1 MENVKIGLM
10 GVGLNTYWGQFEGL
24 LDRLI
29 GYQNKIKNKM
39 QSLGN
44 VTVIDAGSV
53 DDSEGRSGNLPN
65 EERRCRN
72 SIHFHFDLCS
82 FIYHYSD
89 SQSAEYTSYPVEHA
103 TSACH

>member
-10 GVGLNTYWGQFEGL
+10 GVGLNTYWEQFEGL

-44 VTVIDAGSV
+44 VTVIDAGMV
-53 DDSEGRSGNLPN
+53 DDSEKADRVTSLMKS
-65 EERRCRN
+65 EDVE
-72 SIHFHFDLCS
+72 IL
-82 FIYHYSD
+82 FIYIS
-89 SQSAEYTSYPVEHA
+89 T
-103 TSACH
+103 